1 MGLDSAKSEL
11 SKIINVLKVIN
22 QTDSLDLKAE
32 LGINITDPR
41 DQQRDL
47 IPFLMDLLSLI
58 IGGQRLEQLL
68 TNLIGSQLEEIDRKV
83 RDQLRSLLKAKCGE
97 AVLNSGFPAWLN
109 GGGLEISLVN
119 IDIFDLLKAVQGNG
133 GVGSQYADN
142 MLGKADNFNR
152 KIMEAVDDLNTSKSI
167 TIPGTNTQLLKVT
180 YTGGGF
186 IVQIGNDYT
195 NKTVENF
202 IDDYF
207 DNLRLFDPAAITTEI
222 VDSITG
228 VFSKNAG
235 RTYEQ
240 VLEYEE
246 IEMIINRMAAT
257 DCGEVVNEERRF
269 YKFSRND
276 MDLFNFNA
284 QNKSQGQTIVDLQ
297 CGTFAVDVSTSQA
310 TQLASE
316 INSTYSQ
323 VFTTERQRREG
334 VTSMINSLSD
344 MVQGGSFS
352 SLSSVTYRETTPTSE
367 TVRGD
372 LVKRIID
379 SLKNTFIKQT
389 LTPQTIIMLLLVG
402 YALVDDSELEDQG
415 AGQPKKIELGP
426 DKLTL
431 FKELQGS
438 IREMV
443 KILYELVVEVLFKD
457 LGKNI
462 KNFIARIAL
471 GILKEKLQ
479 IWTNSIKS
487 TITRGRTKL
496 AGKIK
501 RIF

>member
-32 LGINITDPR
+32 LGININDPR
-41 DQQRDL
+41 DEQRDL

-58 IGGQRLEQLL
+58 LGGQRLEQIL
-68 TNLIGSQLEEIDRKV
+68 TNVIGSQLQEIDRKV
-83 RDQLRSLLKAKCGE
+83 RDQLKSVLKSKCGE

-133 GVGSQYADN
+133 GIGSQYADN

-152 KIMEAVDDLNTSKSI
+152 KIMEAVDDLNNAKFI
-167 TIPGTNTQLLKVT
+167 TIPGTAIQLLKVT

-186 IVQIGNDYT
+186 IINIGADYT

-207 DNLRLFDPAAITTEI
+207 DNLRLFDPASITTEI

-228 VFSKNAG
+228 VFSKNSG

-246 IEMIINRMAAT
+246 IDMIMNRMAAA
-257 DCGEVVNEERRF
+257 DCGEVVNEETRF

-284 QNKSQGQTIVDLQ
+284 QNKSTGVNIVDLQ
-297 CGTFAVDVSTSQA
+297 CGTFSVAMSTSQA
-310 TQLASE
+310 TELATN
-316 INSTYSQ
+316 IATTYSQ
-323 VFTTERQRREG
+323 VFVTERQRVEG
-334 VTSMINSLSD
+334 VKNMIDGLAN
-344 MVQGGSFS
+344 MVEGGSFS
-352 SLSSVTYRETTPTSE
+352 NLTSVTYRETNPTSE
-367 TVRGD
+367 TIRGD
-372 LVKRIID
+372 LIKRIID
-379 SLKNTFIKQT
+379 NLKNTFIKQT
-389 LTPQTIIMLLLVG
+389 LTPQTLIMLLLVG

-415 AGQPKKIELGP
+415 AGQPKKIKLGP
-426 DKLTL
+426 EKITL
-431 FKELQGS
+431 FRKLQGS

-462 KNFIARIAL
+462 KNYIARIAL

-487 TITRGRTKL
+487 TITRGRAKL